1 MEKIRLG
8 RTGLMVS
15 RSGFGAIPIQR
26 ITAEE
31 AVRLLRKACDHGI
44 NFYDTARSY
53 TDSEEKIGLALSD
66 RRKEI
71 LLATKNKGENRQT
84 VLTELE
90 KSLRLLRTDHVDLL
104 QTHNLKALPDSDDPD
119 GGYRGLLEARQK
131 GMTRFI
137 GMTTHRIDIA
147 LQAAA
152 SGLYD
157 TVQFP
162 LSMISSEKDLG
173 LIDVCRRNDIGLIA
187 MKALSGGL
195 ITNAA
200 AAFAFMRQFDA
211 LVPIWGIQREKELNE
226 FIALEA
232 DPPALDEAMQR
243 IIEKDRAELSGNFC
257 RGCGYCTPCPI
268 GIPVSMA
275 ARMSLLLR
283 RTLVGRFL
291 TDKWKADMARIN
303 QCTEC
308 GHCREMCPYELD
320 VPAILK
326 RQLADYEEFLEERAN
341 RQKPV
346 PS

>member
-1 MEKIRLG
+1 MEKMRLG

-26 ITAEE
+26 ISPEE
-31 AVRLLRKACDHGI
+31 ASRLLRKACDHGI

-53 TDSEEKIGLALSD
+53 TDSEEKIGIALSD
-66 RRKEI
+66 RRSEI
-71 LLATKNKGENRQT
+71 LLATKNKGESRQT
-84 VLTELE
+84 VLAELE
-90 KSLRLLRTDHVDLL
+90 KSLRLLKTDHVDLL
-104 QTHNLKALPDSDDPD
+104 QIHNLKKLPDPDDPE
-119 GGYRGLLEARQK
+119 GGFQGLLEARRK

-137 GMTTHRIDIA
+137 GMTSHRIDIA

-162 LSMISSEKDLG
+162 LSMISSEKDIG

-200 AAFAFMRQFDA
+200 AAFAFLRQYDT
-211 LVPIWGIQREKELNE
+211 LVPIWGIQRERELDE

-232 DPPALDEAMQR
+232 DPPALDETMRR
-243 IIEKDRAELSGNFC
+243 IIEKDRLELSGNFC

-268 GIPVSMA
+268 GIPVSQA

-283 RTLVGRFL
+283 RTRAERFL
-291 TDKWKADMARIN
+291 TDKWKADMALIEK
-303 QCTEC
+303 CTEC

-320 VPAILK
+320 VPTILK
-326 RQLADYEEFLEERAN
+326 RQLTDYEEFLEGLVS
-341 RQKPV
+341 RQKPA
-346 PS
+346 PA

>member
-1 MEKIRLG
+1 MEKMRLG
-8 RTGLMVS
+8 RTRLMAS

-26 ITAEE
+26 VSAEE
-31 AVRLLRKACDHGI
+31 AGRLLRKACDHGI

-53 TDSEEKIGLALSD
+53 TDSEEKIGLALSGL
-66 RRKEI
+66 RGKI
-71 LLATKNKGENRQT
+71 LIATKNKGENRQT

-90 KSLRLLRTDHVDLL
+90 KSLRLLKTDYVDLL
-104 QTHNLKALPDSDDPD
+104 QIHNLKAFPDPDDPD
-119 GGYRGLLEARQK
+119 TGYRGLLEAKQK

-137 GMTTHRIDIA
+137 GMSTHRIDIA

-162 LSMISSEKDLG
+162 LSMISSDKDLG
-173 LIDVCRRNDIGLIA
+173 LIDVCRLNDVGLIA

-200 AAFAFMRQFDA
+200 AAFAFLRQFDTV
-211 LVPIWGIQREKELNE
+211 LPIWGIQRERELDE

-232 DPPALDEAMQR
+232 DPPVLDEAMRR

-283 RTLVGRFL
+283 RTPVGRFL
-291 TDKWKADMARIN
+291 TEKWKADMALIDK
-303 QCTEC
+303 CTGC

-320 VPAILK
+320 VPTILK
-326 RQLADYEEFLEERAN
+326 RQLADYEEFLEELAR
-341 RQKPV
+341 RQTPA